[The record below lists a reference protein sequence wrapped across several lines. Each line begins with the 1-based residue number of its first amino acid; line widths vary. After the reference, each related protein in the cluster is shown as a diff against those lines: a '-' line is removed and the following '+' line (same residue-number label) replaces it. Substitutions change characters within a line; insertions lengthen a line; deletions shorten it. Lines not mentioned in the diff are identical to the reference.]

1 MRLGAAHPKGAW
13 KIGVDGMSRRVSRK
27 RKTLITFLAV
37 ALIVGVIAMGCIY
50 AFTGRTIYSCEDYVS
65 ITALDAN
72 ATSVKSAA
80 VLKIKFDWFVN
91 DWKDNAIRMVIV
103 DLTEMETNGTFN
115 KIKMYIGDGTN
126 EVYIGSAGDVGAIM
140 NFEVLYDDL
149 ETTLS
154 DGANVYFIMKT
165 YDDSGNLA
173 NAWAEGDQEIAVEF
187 TQGGGY
193 QTVTGMIASG
203 IISIIGTFKKAISGI
218 TGAIGSF
225 LTALVTNEV
234 VIILAVGIALV
245 AVWFLFGPKKGYKR
259 VLS

>member
-1 MRLGAAHPKGAW
+1 
-13 KIGVDGMSRRVSRK
+13 MSRRVSRK
-27 RKTLITFLAV
+27 QKTLVTFLAV
-37 ALIVGVIAMGCIY
+37 AFIVGVIAMGCIY
-50 AFTGRTIYSCEDYVS
+50 AFTGLTIYSCEDYVS

-72 ATSVKSAA
+72 ATSVNVLSPSEKGGRLSFSLAA
-80 VLKIKFDWFVN
+80 PAAILKIKFDWFVN

-103 DLTEMETNGTFN
+103 DLTDMATNGTFN

-149 ETTLS
+149 EATLS
-154 DGANVYFIMKT
+154 DSANVYFIMKT
-165 YDDSGNLA
+165 YDDTGSLVD
-173 NAWAEGDQEIAVEF
+173 AWKEGDQEIAVEF
-187 TQGGGY
+187 TRGGGY

-203 IISIIGTFKKAISGI
+203 VVSIIGTFKKAISGV

-234 VIILAVGIALV
+234 IIILLVGVALV
-245 AVWFLFGPKKGYKR
+245 AVWFLFGPARKR
-259 VLS
+259 SLLR